1 VGLRLFPSLAGY
13 RRGWLQGDGLA
24 GLTVWAMLIPQALAY
39 ATIAGVSPV
48 VGLYA
53 VPAALVL
60 YAAFGSSRHL
70 VVGPMSATAA
80 LSAAAVA
87 ELATQGSGRF
97 AALTVTL
104 AITTGVIGVIAGLAR
119 LGFVANFISEPVLK
133 GFIIGLALTIIVGQ
147 LPKLFGVPKGEGDFF
162 EQLWHLLGNLD
173 QTHWL
178 TLLLGLGSLALILG
192 LRRVAPMVPGSLVA
206 VVFGIVVVQLFD
218 ADRHGAAI
226 VGHIQPGL
234 PALGLPDV
242 ATVDYLKFAPAA
254 VGILLV
260 GFAEGLGAAKT
271 YAARQHYEIDTNR
284 ELLGVGAANLG
295 AGLSSGM
302 VVSGSLSK
310 TAVNGAAGA
319 RTQLSG
325 LVVAALTII
334 TLLTLTGLFQRL
346 PQATL
351 AAVVIAAVIELVDL
365 PALAALY
372 RVYTRRLGRYYGVA
386 ARPDFIAAVGALL
399 GVLVFGT
406 LPGLFIGIAISLLLL
421 IYRASHP
428 HIAVLGKV
436 PGTTGQYG
444 DLERHPDNQ
453 QLPGIVILRVE
464 SGLFFAN
471 ADAVRQRVRAHAAQ
485 EGTRVVVLD
494 AETAPT
500 IDVTAV
506 HMLAE
511 LTQSL
516 EREGVRLLV
525 TRQIG
530 QVRDVVRQ
538 VATDT
543 TPQGVYPRS
552 RPPSKPPS
560 DPPTPPAKTHRAAAA
575 TLVDH
580 GVLDQTSAEAGCR
593 TIASARSDEVDC
605 QGGRV

>member
-1 VGLRLFPSLAGY
+1 MRLPLFPSLAGY
-13 RRGWLQGDGLA
+13 QRGWLRGDAVA
-24 GLTVWAMLIPQALAY
+24 GLTVWATLVPQALAY

-53 VPAALVL
+53 APAALLL
-60 YAAFGSSRHL
+60 YGAFGSSRHL
-70 VVGPMSATAA
+70 IVGPMSASAA

-104 AITTGVIGVIAGLAR
+104 AITTGIIGVVAGLAR

-133 GFIIGLALTIIVGQ
+133 GFIIGLALMIVIGQ
-147 LPKLFGVPKGEGDFF
+147 LPKLFGIPKGHGNFF

-173 QTHWL
+173 QTSAL
-178 TLLLGLGSLALILG
+178 TLLVGLVSLGLILG
-192 LRRVAPMVPGSLVA
+192 LRRFAPTVPGSLVA
-206 VVFGIVVVQLFD
+206 VVFGIVLVQLFGL
-218 ADRHGAAI
+218 DRHGAAI
-226 VGHIQPGL
+226 VGKVQSGL
-234 PALGLPDV
+234 PALGLPGV
-242 ATVDYLKFAPAA
+242 AAVDYLKLAPAA
-254 VGILLV
+254 VGVLLV
-260 GFAEGLGAAKT
+260 AFAEGLGAAKT
-271 YAARQHYEIDTNR
+271 YAAREHYEVDANR

-325 LVVAALTII
+325 LVVAALTVV
-334 TLLTLTGLFQRL
+334 TLLTLTPLFHGL

-351 AAVVIAAVIELVDL
+351 AAVVIAAVVELVDF

-386 ARPDFIAAVGALL
+386 ARPDFIAALGALL
-399 GVLVFGT
+399 GVLVFDT

-444 DLERHPDNQ
+444 DLERHPENQ

-464 SGLFFAN
+464 SSLFFAN
-471 ADAVRQRVRAHAAQ
+471 ADAVRRSVRAHAA
-485 EGTRVVVLD
+485 EAGTRVVVLD
-494 AETAPT
+494 AETVPA

-511 LTQSL
+511 LAETL
-516 EREGVRLLV
+516 ERGGVRLLV
-525 TRQIG
+525 TREIG
-530 QVRDVVRQ
+530 QVRDVVRR
-538 VATDT
+538 VAA
-543 TPQGVYPRS
+543 G
-552 RPPSKPPS
+552 
-560 DPPTPPAKTHRAAAA
+560 TPPVGIYPTVQAAVQAA
-575 TLVDH
+575 QPRPDT
-580 GVLDQTSAEAGCR
+580 
-593 TIASARSDEVDC
+593 ASPDAPG
-605 QGGRV
+605 GGRDAG

>member
-1 VGLRLFPSLAGY
+1 VGLRVFPSLAGY
-13 RRGWLQGDGLA
+13 RRGWLRGDGVA

-39 ATIAGVSPV
+39 ASIAGVSPV

-53 VPAALVL
+53 TPAALVL

-70 VVGPMSATAA
+70 VVGPMSATAV

-133 GFIIGLALTIIVGQ
+133 GFIVGLALMIVVGQ

-162 EQLWHLLGNLD
+162 EQLWHLLGQLD
-173 QTHWL
+173 QTSGL
-178 TLLLGLGSLALILG
+178 TLLLGLVSLALILG

-206 VVFGIVVVQLFD
+206 VVLGILVVQLFD
-218 ADRHGAAI
+218 LDRHGAAI
-226 VGHIQPGL
+226 VGRIEPGL
-234 PALGLPDV
+234 PPLGLPDV
-242 ATVDYLKFAPAA
+242 ATVDYLKLAPAA

-271 YAARQHYEIDTNR
+271 YAARQHYEVDTNR

-302 VVSGSLSK
+302 VVSGSLS
-310 TAVNGAAGA
+310 
-319 RTQLSG
+319 QLSG
-325 LVVAALTII
+325 LVVAVLTIV
-334 TLLTLTGLFQRL
+334 TLLTLTGLFQSL

-351 AAVVIAAVIELVDL
+351 AAVVIAAVIELIDV

-386 ARPDFIAAVGALL
+386 ARPDFIAAVAALL

-406 LPGLFIGIAISLLLL
+406 LPGLFIGIAISILLL

-436 PGTTGQYG
+436 PGTASQYG

-471 ADAVRQRVRAHAAQ
+471 ADAVRQSVRAHAATK
-485 EGTRVVVLD
+485 GTRVVVLD
-494 AETAPT
+494 AETVPA

-516 EREGVRLLV
+516 EREGVRLLIS
-525 TRQIG
+525 RPIG

-543 TPQGVYPRS
+543 TPEGVYP
-552 RPPSKPPS
+552 
-560 DPPTPPAKTHRAAAA
+560 TVQAAVQAA
-575 TLVDH
+575 QQP
-580 GVLDQTSAEAGCR
+580 LDSTSQDAPDGGH
-593 TIASARSDEVDC
+593 AR
-605 QGGRV
+605 

>member
-1 VGLRLFPSLAGY
+1 MGLRVFPSLAGY
-13 RRGWLQGDGLA
+13 RRGWLQADGVA

-39 ATIAGVSPV
+39 ASIAGVSPV

-53 VPAALVL
+53 APAALVL

-87 ELATQGSGRF
+87 DLAAQGSSRF
-97 AALTVTL
+97 AALTVTM
-104 AITTGVIGVIAGLAR
+104 AITTGIIGVIAGLAR

-133 GFIIGLALTIIVGQ
+133 GFVIGLALTIIVGQ

-162 EQLWHLLGNLD
+162 EQLWHLLGELG

-178 TLLLGLGSLALILG
+178 TLLVGLVSLALILG

-206 VVFGIVVVQLFD
+206 VVFGIVVVQLFGL
-218 ADRHGAAI
+218 DRHGAAI
-226 VGHIQPGL
+226 VGRIQPGL
-234 PALGLPDV
+234 PPLGLPEV
-242 ATVDYLKFAPAA
+242 ASVDYLRLAPAA
-254 VGILLV
+254 VGVLLV

-271 YAARQHYEIDTNR
+271 YAARRHYEVDTNR

-351 AAVVIAAVIELVDL
+351 AAVVIAAVIELIDI
-365 PALAALY
+365 PALARLY

-386 ARPDFIAAVGALL
+386 ARPDFIAAVAALL
-399 GVLVFGT
+399 GVLIFGT

-428 HIAVLGKV
+428 HVAVLGKV
-436 PGTTGQYG
+436 LGTAGQYG
-444 DLERHPDNQ
+444 DLERHPENQ
-453 QLPGIVILRVE
+453 QLSGIVILRVE

-471 ADAVRQRVRAHAAQ
+471 ADAVRQSVRVHAATK
-485 EGTRVVVLD
+485 GTRVVVLD
-494 AETAPT
+494 AETVPY

-530 QVRDVVRQ
+530 QVRDVVRH

-543 TPQGVYPRS
+543 TPEGVYPTVRAAVQAAQ
-552 RPPSKPPS
+552 RPPDSVSPDAPGGGP
-560 DPPTPPAKTHRAAAA
+560 D
-575 TLVDH
+575 
-580 GVLDQTSAEAGCR
+580 
-593 TIASARSDEVDC
+593 AR
-605 QGGRV
+605 